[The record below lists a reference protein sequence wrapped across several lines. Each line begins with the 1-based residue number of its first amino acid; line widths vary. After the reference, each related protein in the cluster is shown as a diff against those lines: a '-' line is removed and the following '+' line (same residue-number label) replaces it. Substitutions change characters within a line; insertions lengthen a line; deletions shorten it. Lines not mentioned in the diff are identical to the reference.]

1 MTGPLVK
8 AIATAIGLPTT
19 GSKEETLQMVEG
31 RLQEKGY
38 DSPNVQVSITDSEGD
53 SSVLCLQ
60 VAEETGTE
68 ESDESETEEREPGDE
83 AEREREFLAQAV

>member
-1 MTGPLVK
+1 MDQTPVTDVTDVEEDDWTPSQGH
-8 AIATAIGLPTT
+8 AIGLPTT
-19 GSKEETLQMVEG
+19 GSKEETLLMVEG

-60 VAEETGTE
+60 LWVYFCRWA
-68 ESDESETEEREPGDE
+68 
-83 AEREREFLAQAV
+83 